1 MRCAQRLALSV
12 ACTFAGW
19 LAANVLLLVV
29 DLAWDARY
37 ALTFTVAFASSAALL
52 VGATWLVLVAPL
64 VALAPRAWLIFR
76 LPWGVLFGGTV
87 GGALGLLLLG
97 SLGCLGGPTLQSWA
111 RWQPASTR
119 PRSMEDQLRAGT
131 RRWRRDL
138 LSPAMDSSRAAAG
151 RDRRTAGRQRRS

>member
-97 SLGCLGGPTLQSWA
+97 SLGCLGWA
-111 RWQPASTR
+111 YPAIVGAVA
-119 PRSMEDQLRAGT
+119 AGVY
-131 RRWRRDL
+131 
-138 LSPAMDSSRAAAG
+138 AAALNG
-151 RDRRTAGRQRRS
+151 RSASGRHEKVAT